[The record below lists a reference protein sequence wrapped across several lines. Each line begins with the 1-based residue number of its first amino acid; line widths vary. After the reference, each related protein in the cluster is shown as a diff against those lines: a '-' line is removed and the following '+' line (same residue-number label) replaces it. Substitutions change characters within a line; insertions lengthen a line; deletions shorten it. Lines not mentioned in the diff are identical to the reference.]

1 VAVPARRLPQSP
13 TVRRATRPPGV
24 VPAPTRPRPV
34 PAAARRRRLP
44 FFLLSMVLVTVVV
57 VGVVSAQTLVA
68 QGSFRLQELKQEA
81 DRLEDE
87 FGRLRLRVDTLSTL
101 ERIER
106 TAKKAGLVYPV
117 EGYRVLKLP
126 RDDAPMDAAGGS
138 APGVEGAADVKAAL
152 GAGG

>member
-1 VAVPARRLPQSP
+1 MA
-13 TVRRATRPPGV
+13 
-24 VPAPTRPRPV
+24 
-34 PAAARRRRLP
+34 
-44 FFLLSMVLVTVVV
+44 LVTAVV

-68 QGSFRLQELKQEA
+68 QGSFRLQELEREA
-81 DRLEDE
+81 NRLEE
-87 FGRLRLRVDTLSTL
+87 KFGRLRLRVDTLSTL

-106 TAKKAGLVYPV
+106 AARKAGLVYPA

-126 RDDAPMDAAGGS
+126 RDDAPIDPASGA